1 MRRYP
6 ATHQTAGCEN
16 KQRKLTMLAT
26 VQTFPLLP
34 TPAAATR
41 HSKLFFILL
50 GLAGASLIA
59 DVGLL
64 VGAVVIH

>member
-1 MRRYP
+1 MRRDRQLS
-6 ATHQTAGCEN
+6 QTASCES
-16 KQRKLTMLAT
+16 KQRKLTMIAT

-34 TPAAATR
+34 MPAAATR